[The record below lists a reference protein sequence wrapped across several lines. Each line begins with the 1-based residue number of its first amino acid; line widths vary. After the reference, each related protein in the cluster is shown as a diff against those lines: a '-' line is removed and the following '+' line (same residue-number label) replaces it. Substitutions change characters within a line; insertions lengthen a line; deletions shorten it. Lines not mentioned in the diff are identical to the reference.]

1 MLIPIVL
8 EPTLSISFTSEDCTV
23 YPLLPEYLEQMNV
36 PICTGV
42 TDLTLDSG
50 EVVILDFVKGLWF
63 GNRMEKSLINPN
75 QCRKFGIQICDDPN
89 NPHRNLVIE
98 AS

>member
-1 MLIPIVL
+1 M
-8 EPTLSISFTSEDCTV
+8 

-50 EVVILDFVKGLWF
+50 EVVILEFGQGLWF
-63 GNRMEKSLINPN
+63 GNMMEKSLINTN
-75 QCRKFGIQICDDPN
+75 QCQNFGIQICDDPT
-89 NPHRNLVIE
+89 NPYRKLGVE
-98 AS
+98 VS